1 MAKSVYLA
9 TLIAT
14 IAVILVVFF
23 SVSVSDD
30 ARAKQFNSEINQ
42 FVLENELQSSFADFD
57 ANNKAVYCTIVQQG
71 IINLSKS
78 ANTFESQLL
87 TFKENSFNTTEFYSV
102 KRNYLLTNMI
112 LFRSFLMAR
121 EYCDFNTK
129 PVLFFYAED
138 KSCEEECGVIGAQLF
153 DLKDCNS
160 FRAFNFPYNWPTY
173 EFTKILEV
181 KYGVNKPG
189 TLVVDGEKLESLQ
202 SKEVLSKKLGCA

>member
-9 TLIAT
+9 AMIAT
-14 IAVILVVFF
+14 IAIILVGFF
-23 SVSVSDD
+23 SVSVADD
-30 ARAKQFNSEINQ
+30 AKAKQFNSEINQ

-57 ANNKAVYCTIVQQG
+57 VNNKEVYCTIVQQG
-71 IINLSKS
+71 IANLSKS
-78 ANTFESQLL
+78 ASIFEAQLS

-112 LFRSFLMAR
+112 LFRSFLRAR

-173 EFTKILEV
+173 EFIKILEV
-181 KYGVNKPG
+181 KYGVDKPG
-189 TLVVDGEKLESLQ
+189 TLVIDGERIDSLQ
-202 SKEVLSKKLGCA
+202 PKEVLAKKLGCV